1 MSEKRRRR
9 AAVVV
14 ALDASPADAE
24 RIAQTLDGARARA
37 TPLALRAALQ
47 AARRQAPDVRVVA
60 VVDVSAPTHVALA
73 RALGAD
79 RVVVAY
85 DPARGAG
92 RLRAVALRSA
102 LAVVDHV
109 VVLDEAHVLP
119 AVAAGADPERVSVLD
134 ADLGR
139 RVATEPARRAGRD
152 GLKEASA
159 SLALD
164 ALAASGLLDLAERVG
179 ARRGANVVNYH
190 RVLPVDEL
198 RTYGRPQMAI
208 ASTLFEAQLASFRA
222 RFGCVPLEAVG
233 TPRARGKVA
242 ITFDDG
248 YEDNHRVAL
257 PILSRLEVPAS
268 IFVVTNLVG
277 EPQALWWDRVGNA
290 LFAYWKG
297 PRTEP
302 IPDVLPRRARALE
315 SEPSFVGA
323 RAIISDVLTWL
334 NFADEADRALAIAAA
349 EALAPDAPD
358 ARTMLSW
365 EEVAELRA
373 AGVHFGGHTRNHVVL
388 DEVPE
393 DVAHDEFFGSQATLE
408 EKLGDVG
415 ARFAALPRGV
425 LGPLGEDDLRHAG
438 FQGVMTTIPGVNPSE
453 DPPML
458 LYRRDGNYLTLRGR
472 HHPAKLRLELSGLLD
487 PLRPREDMDH

>member
-1 MSEKRRRR
+1 MSEQRRRT
-9 AAVVV
+9 AVVV
-14 ALDASPADAE
+14 VAIDASPADADQLA
-24 RIAQTLDGARARA
+24 RRLDAAAVR
-37 TPLALRAALQ
+37 PSPSALRAALT
-47 AARRQAPDVRVVA
+47 AARHRAPDARVIV
-60 VVDVSAPTHVALA
+60 VVDASAPADIALA

-85 DPARGAG
+85 DPARATG

-102 LAVVDHV
+102 LAIVDHV
-109 VVLDEAHVLP
+109 VVLDEAFVLP
-119 AVAAGADPERVSVLD
+119 AVAAGADPERISTLD
-134 ADLGR
+134 AELAS
-139 RVATEPARRAGRD
+139 RVATEPPRRDGRD

-164 ALAASGLLDLAERVG
+164 ALAASGLLAVAERVG
-179 ARRGANVVNYH
+179 ARRGTNVVNYH
-190 RVLPVDEL
+190 RVLPADEL

-208 ASTLFEAQLASFRA
+208 ASTLFEAQLASFRE
-222 RFGCVPLEAVG
+222 RFGCVALEAVG
-233 TPRARGKVA
+233 TPRARGRVA

-257 PILSRLEVPAS
+257 PILTKLEVPAS
-268 IFVVTNLVG
+268 IFLVTNLVD
-277 EPQALWWDRVGNA
+277 EPKAFWWDRVGNA

-297 PRTEP
+297 PRAEP

-315 SEPSFVGA
+315 AEPSFVGA

-334 NFADEADRALAIAAA
+334 NSADEAERATAIAAA
-349 EALAPDAPD
+349 EALAPDAPA

-365 EEVAELRA
+365 EEVAELRK

-393 DVAHDEFFGSQATLE
+393 DVAHEEFFGSQAMLE

-415 ARFAALPRGV
+415 ARFAALPRGM
-425 LGPLGEDDLRHAG
+425 LGPLGETDLRHAG
-438 FQGVMTTIPGVNPSE
+438 FQGVMTTIPGVNPAE
-453 DPPML
+453 NPPLL